1 MKAIGL
7 IEVRGIVGAI
17 EAADVALKTAQVE
30 LVSKQRVKAGITV
43 VTFEGDVGAVKAAV
57 ETAAAA
63 VSRLGVL
70 MASHVIARP
79 DDSVEPLL
87 SRKTNIVEIK
97 EEKENIE
104 NKFVEKVEEKNK
116 EEVEES
122 SNMKEIEEEIQE
134 INEILKVSK
143 NKKSK
148 NKK

>member
-7 IEVRGIVGAI
+7 IETRGIVGAI
-17 EAADVALKTAQVE
+17 EAADIALKTAQVE
-30 LVSKQRVKAGITV
+30 IISRQKVKAGINT

-57 ETAAAA
+57 EAAAAA
-63 VSRLGVL
+63 VERMGVL

-87 SRKTNIVEIK
+87 SRKVNTVEAEEIK
-97 EEKENIE
+97 ETEVAQQKQ
-104 NKFVEKVEEKNK
+104 KVENEN
-116 EEVEES
+116 
-122 SNMKEIEEEIQE
+122 SNLENIEEEIQE

-143 NKKSK
+143 KKNK

>member
-30 LVSKQRVKAGITV
+30 LVSRQKVKAGITTI
-43 VTFEGDVGAVKAAV
+43 TFEGDVGAVKAAV
-57 ETAAAA
+57 EAATAA
-63 VSRLGVL
+63 VNRLGVL

-87 SRKTNIVEIK
+87 KRKDNIIEPVSQEIEAK
-97 EEKENIE
+97 TETKENFE
-104 NKFVEKVEEKNK
+104 LDAD
-116 EEVEES
+116 S
-122 SNMKEIEEEIQE
+122 SMQEIEEEIQE

-143 NKKSK
+143 NKKNK

>member
-57 ETAAAA
+57 EAAVAA

-97 EEKENIE
+97 EENIE
-104 NKFVEKVEEKNK
+104 NKFVEKVEKNK